1 MAALSE
7 AVVVSF
13 CKLCDWTYEV
23 WLTHRTLYDDNADV
37 DALMTGPY
45 SEVFARLN
53 HVSREYVLHQIVKLH
68 DRPVQRDCINLSL
81 RYVIDYGGW
90 DGGTL
95 AELEA
100 LFGKLEALA
109 SCIRLAR
116 NKLLSHNSLE
126 TILKDEPLGTFA
138 KDDDC
143 RYFETLQKFVDVVH
157 DKVVGGPYPF
167 NDLARSD
174 AKFLLN
180 TLRTESGP
188 LSP

>member
-7 AVVVSF
+7 AVVVKF

-23 WLTHRTLYDDNADV
+23 WVTHRILYDDNADV
-37 DALMTGPY
+37 EAMMAGPCGAVL
-45 SEVFARLN
+45 SRLN

-95 AELEA
+95 SELES

-109 SCIRLAR
+109 SCIRPAR

-126 TILKDEPLGTFA
+126 EILKDEPLGGFA
-138 KDDDC
+138 TDEDR
-143 RYFETLQKFVDVVH
+143 RYFDALQHFVNVVH

-167 NDLARSD
+167 NDLASGD
-174 AKFLLN
+174 ARLLLSV
-180 TLRTESGP
+180 LRREE
-188 LSP
+188 